1 MLFGTKNRSSGVW
14 FASIIFLLSTHVL
27 TVFAE
32 EEKTIDEYIGDAT
45 PYLHHSCETAWDA
58 SGQNPEEY
66 VAIINRFVAV
76 IFINHDFDIQR
87 LADAPKADQEQ
98 LKVLF
103 YDEIGE
109 RCAADSQK
117 LLAGVVENSLVHAF
131 DVMKGRS
138 GN

>member
-1 MLFGTKNRSSGVW
+1 
-14 FASIIFLLSTHVL
+14 LSTHAL
-27 TVFAE
+27 TVFGE
-32 EEKTIDEYIGDAT
+32 EEKTIEQYISDAT
-45 PYLHHSCETAWDA
+45 PYLHHSCESAWDA
-58 SGQNPEEY
+58 SGQDAEEY
-66 VAIINRFVAV
+66 VAIINRFVPV
-76 IFINHDFDIQR
+76 VFINHDFDIQR
-87 LADAPKADQEQ
+87 LADAPEAYREQ

-138 GN
+138 N

>member
-1 MLFGTKNRSSGVW
+1 MRLKL
-14 FASIIFLLSTHVL
+14 FLLSFVPAILLFTSAVSP
-27 TVFAE
+27 VFAAE
-32 EEKTIDEYIGDAT
+32 EMTINKYIDEAQ
-45 PYLHHSCETAWDA
+45 PYLHHSCESAWDA
-58 SGQNPEEY
+58 SGQDAEEY
-66 VAIINRFVAV
+66 VAIINRFVPV

-87 LADAPKADQEQ
+87 LADAPEAYREQ

-138 GN
+138 N

>member
-1 MLFGTKNRSSGVW
+1 MMNRMRLKL
-14 FASIIFLLSTHVL
+14 FLLSFVPAIL
-27 TVFAE
+27 LFSSAVSPVFAAE
-32 EEKTIDEYIGDAT
+32 EMTIDKYIDEAK
-45 PYLHHSCETAWDA
+45 PFLHHSCASAWEATDENA
-58 SGQNPEEY
+58 DEY

-87 LADAPKADQEQ
+87 IADAPEADQEA
-98 LKVLF
+98 LRVLF

-138 GN
+138 G

>member
-1 MLFGTKNRSSGVW
+1 MLFGKKTKRLSLW
-14 FASIIFLLSTHVL
+14 FATSIFLLGA
-27 TVFAE
+27 FALPVYGE
-32 EEKTIDEYIGDAT
+32 EEQTIEQYISDAS
-45 PYLHHSCETAWDA
+45 PYLHHSCESAWDA
-58 SGQNPEEY
+58 SGQNPEQY

-87 LADAPKADQEQ
+87 IADAPEASQEE
-98 LKVLF
+98 LRVLF

-131 DVMKGRS
+131 DVMKGR
-138 GN
+138 GG

>member
-1 MLFGTKNRSSGVW
+1 VW
-14 FASIIFLLSTHVL
+14 LAVIVFLLGAYAL
-27 TVFAE
+27 PVFGE
-32 EEKTIDEYIGDAT
+32 EEMTIEQFINDAT
-45 PYLHHSCETAWDA
+45 PYLHHSCESAWDA
-58 SGQNPEEY
+58 SGQDAEEY
-66 VAIINRFVAV
+66 VAIINRFVPV

-87 LADAPKADQEQ
+87 LADAPEAYREQ

-138 GN
+138 N

>member
-1 MLFGTKNRSSGVW
+1 MSFGTRNKRSGVW
-14 FASIIFLLSTHVL
+14 VATIIFLLGAYAL
-27 TVFAE
+27 PVFGE
-32 EEKTIDEYIGDAT
+32 EEKTIEQYISDAT
-45 PYLHHSCETAWDA
+45 PYLHHSCESAWDA
-58 SGQNPEEY
+58 SGQDADKY
-66 VAIINRFVAV
+66 VEMINRFVAV

-87 LADAPKADQEQ
+87 IADASEADQEQ

-131 DVMKGRS
+131 DVMKGR
-138 GN
+138 GG

>member
-1 MLFGTKNRSSGVW
+1 MLFGTKNGSSRAWLATIV
-14 FASIIFLLSTHVL
+14 FLLSTHVL
-27 TVFAE
+27 TVYGE
-32 EEKTIDEYIGDAT
+32 EEKTIDAYIGDAA
-45 PYLHHSCETAWDA
+45 PYLHHSCESAWDA
-58 SGQNPEEY
+58 SGQNAEEY
-66 VAIINRFVAV
+66 VAIINRFVAI

-87 LADAPKADQEQ
+87 LADAPEADQEQ

-131 DVMKGRS
+131 DVMKGR
-138 GN
+138 GG

>member
-1 MLFGTKNRSSGVW
+1 MLFRTRKNWSIVW
-14 FASIIFLLSTHVL
+14 VAAIVFLLGAYSL
-27 TVFAE
+27 PVFGE
-32 EEKTIDEYIGDAT
+32 EEMTIEQYINDAT
-45 PYLHHSCETAWDA
+45 PYLHHSCESAWDA
-58 SGQNPEEY
+58 SGQDAEEY
-66 VAIINRFVAV
+66 VAIINRFFAF

-87 LADAPKADQEQ
+87 IADAPEADQEQ

-131 DVMKGRS
+131 DVMKGR
-138 GN
+138 GG

>member
-1 MLFGTKNRSSGVW
+1 MSFGTRNNRSIALVATIS
-14 FASIIFLLSTHVL
+14 LLLGAYVL
-27 TVFAE
+27 PVFGE
-32 EEKTIDEYIGDAT
+32 EEKTIDEYISDAT
-45 PYLHHSCETAWDA
+45 PYLHHSCESAWDA

-87 LADAPKADQEQ
+87 IADASEADQEQ
-98 LKVLF
+98 LRVLF

-131 DVMKGRS
+131 DVMKGR
-138 GN
+138 GG

>member
-1 MLFGTKNRSSGVW
+1 MMIRMRLKL
-14 FASIIFLLSTHVL
+14 FLLSFVPAILLFTSAVSP
-27 TVFAE
+27 VFAAE
-32 EEKTIDEYIGDAT
+32 EMTIDKYIDEAQ
-45 PYLHHSCETAWDA
+45 PYLHHSCESAWDA
-58 SGQNPEEY
+58 SGQDAEEY
-66 VAIINRFVAV
+66 VAIINRFVPV

-87 LADAPKADQEQ
+87 LADAPEAYREQ

-138 GN
+138 N

>member
-1 MLFGTKNRSSGVW
+1 MLFRLRKYWSSVW
-14 FASIIFLLSTHVL
+14 LAVIVFLLGANAL
-27 TVFAE
+27 PVFGE
-32 EEKTIDEYIGDAT
+32 EEMTIEQFINDAT
-45 PYLHHSCETAWDA
+45 PYLHHSCESAWDA
-58 SGQNPEEY
+58 SGQDAEEY
-66 VAIINRFVAV
+66 VAIINRFVPV

-87 LADAPKADQEQ
+87 LADAPEAYREQ

-138 GN
+138 D

>member
-1 MLFGTKNRSSGVW
+1 MLFRLRKYWSSVW
-14 FASIIFLLSTHVL
+14 LAVIVFLLGAYAL
-27 TVFAE
+27 PVFGE
-32 EEKTIDEYIGDAT
+32 EEMTIEQYINDAT
-45 PYLHHSCETAWDA
+45 PYLHHSCESAWDA
-58 SGQNPEEY
+58 SGQDAEEY
-66 VAIINRFVAV
+66 VAIINRFVPV

-87 LADAPKADQEQ
+87 LADAPEAYREQ

-138 GN
+138 D

>member
-1 MLFGTKNRSSGVW
+1 MRLKL
-14 FASIIFLLSTHVL
+14 FLLSFVPAILLFTSAVSP
-27 TVFAE
+27 VFAAE
-32 EEKTIDEYIGDAT
+32 EMTINKYIDEAQ
-45 PYLHHSCETAWDA
+45 PYLHHSCESAWDA
-58 SGQNPEEY
+58 SGQDAEEY
-66 VAIINRFVAV
+66 VAIINRFVPV

-87 LADAPKADQEQ
+87 LADAPEAYREQ

-109 RCAADSQK
+109 RCAADSQT

-138 GN
+138 D

>member
-1 MLFGTKNRSSGVW
+1 M
-14 FASIIFLLSTHVL
+14 
-27 TVFAE
+27 
-32 EEKTIDEYIGDAT
+32 
-45 PYLHHSCETAWDA
+45 P
-58 SGQNPEEY
+58 
-66 VAIINRFVAV
+66 V

-117 LLAGVVENSLVHAF
+117 FLAGGVENSLVHAF
-131 DVMKGRS
+131 DVMKGR
-138 GN
+138 GG

>member
-1 MLFGTKNRSSGVW
+1 MMIKMRLKL
-14 FASIIFLLSTHVL
+14 FLLSFVPAILLFTSAVSP
-27 TVFAE
+27 VFAAE
-32 EEKTIDEYIGDAT
+32 EMTINKYIDEAQ
-45 PYLHHSCETAWDA
+45 PYLHHSCESAWDA
-58 SGQNPEEY
+58 SGQDAEEY
-66 VAIINRFVAV
+66 VAIINRFVPV

-87 LADAPKADQEQ
+87 LADAPEAYREQ

-138 GN
+138 G

>member
-1 MLFGTKNRSSGVW
+1 MLFGTRDKRLSVW
-14 FASIIFLLSTHVL
+14 IATLIFLLSGYAL
-27 TVFAE
+27 PVFGE
-32 EEKTIDEYIGDAT
+32 EEKTIEQYISDAT
-45 PYLHHSCETAWDA
+45 PYLHHSCESAWDA
-58 SGQNPEEY
+58 SGQDAEEY

-87 LADAPKADQEQ
+87 IADAPEADQEQ
-98 LKVLF
+98 LRVLF

-131 DVMKGRS
+131 DVMKGR
-138 GN
+138 GG

>member
-1 MLFGTKNRSSGVW
+1 VW
-14 FASIIFLLSTHVL
+14 LAVIVFLLGAYAL
-27 TVFAE
+27 PVFGE
-32 EEKTIDEYIGDAT
+32 EEMTIEQYINDAT
-45 PYLHHSCETAWDA
+45 PYLHHSCESAWDA
-58 SGQNPEEY
+58 SGQDAEEY
-66 VAIINRFVAV
+66 VAIINRFVPV

-87 LADAPKADQEQ
+87 LADAPEAYREQ

-138 GN
+138 D

>member
-1 MLFGTKNRSSGVW
+1 MFFGKRSEKPSVW
-14 FASIIFLLSTHVL
+14 VATISFLLGTCAFP
-27 TVFAE
+27 VFGE
-32 EEKTIDEYIGDAT
+32 QEKTIEEYINDAT
-45 PYLHHSCETAWDA
+45 PFMHHSCESAWEA
-58 SGQNPEEY
+58 TGENAEEY

-76 IFINHDFDIQR
+76 VFINHDFDIQQI
-87 LADAPKADQEQ
+87 ADAPEADQEQ

-103 YDEIGE
+103 YNEIGE

-138 GN
+138 G

>member
-1 MLFGTKNRSSGVW
+1 MSCGTRNNRSIALVATIS
-14 FASIIFLLSTHVL
+14 LLLGAYVL
-27 TVFAE
+27 PVFGE
-32 EEKTIDEYIGDAT
+32 EEKTIDEYISDAA
-45 PYLHHSCETAWDA
+45 PYLHHSCESAWDA
-58 SGQNPEEY
+58 SGQDPEEY

-87 LADAPKADQEQ
+87 IADASAADQEQ

-131 DVMKGRS
+131 DVMKGR
-138 GN
+138 GG